1 MFYCRRKFF
10 FFFFHLTE
18 IQLLIVHGVIG
29 VGYYVRIWLDFY
41 MPFSGIIL
49 RPGFIYGT
57 RSVGSMKIPL
67 GIVGSPLEM
76 VISSASLVWNI
87 HLFFSPDV
95 QIILL
100 CHFTKPIWGMKCKV
114 FPVCIPHY
122 QFWFIQGF
130 AHSIMVVWTVHQ
142 SILKLS
148 CIPPSPDQSSDY
160 FVVYLCLHWYM
171 PSIAAGFN

>member
-10 FFFFHLTE
+10 FFFFSSNRNPITDSSWCGVLCSNM
-18 IQLLIVHGVIG
+18 IGLLHAFFRNNSEARVYLWDSKCWEYEDTSWHSWIS
-29 VGYYVRIWLDFY
+29 VRD
-41 MPFSGIIL
+41 GN
-49 RPGFIYGT
+49 FICFF
-57 RSVGSMKIPL
+57 SMKYTFIFQSRCANNF
-67 GIVGSPLEM
+67 V
-76 VISSASLVWNI
+76 
-87 HLFFSPDV
+87 
-95 QIILL
+95 
-100 CHFTKPIWGMKCKV
+100 KPIWGMKCKV